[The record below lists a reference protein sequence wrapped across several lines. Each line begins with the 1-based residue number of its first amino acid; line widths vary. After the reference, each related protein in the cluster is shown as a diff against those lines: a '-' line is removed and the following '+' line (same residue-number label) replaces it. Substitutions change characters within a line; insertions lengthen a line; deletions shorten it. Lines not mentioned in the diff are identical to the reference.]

1 MSPLNKYISKLA
13 GANVLIIGGTAG
25 VGYAVAEAVVEY
37 GAASVVLSSS
47 NLDRVSASTS
57 RLRESYPSTACD
69 IVGFA
74 CDLKQESLL
83 EFNIEALFNA
93 ATSNGKRQLDHVVFT
108 AGDHPNPKPLSQID
122 FNFIKETGL
131 VRFFAPLLIA
141 KHAMKHMAP
150 GPASSISFTS
160 GISAY
165 RPYPNWNVLGAYTGS
180 LEGMIRSLAVEMKPV
195 RINLVCLGP
204 VDTDLIARWYSTP
217 EGRKRG
223 IDAIGSTSLTGGIGK
238 VEDVAEAYVY
248 CMKDHNLTGSVMNS
262 NGGLLIV

>member
-1 MSPLNKYISKLA
+1 MPPLNKHISKLA

-37 GAASVVLSSS
+37 GAASVILSSS
-47 NLDRVSASTS
+47 NLDRVSTSTL
-57 RLRESYPSTACD
+57 RLRESYPSTACQ
-69 IVGFA
+69 ITGFA

-83 EFNIEALFNA
+83 ESNIEGLFNA
-93 ATSNGKRQLDHVVFT
+93 ATLEGTRQLNHVIFT
-108 AGDHPNPKPLSQID
+108 AGDHPNPKPLSEID

-165 RPYPNWNVLGAYTGS
+165 RPYPNWNALGAYTGS
-180 LEGMIRSLAVEMKPV
+180 LEGMVRSLAVEMKPV
-195 RINLVCLGP
+195 RVNLVCLGP

-217 EGRKRG
+217 EERKRG
-223 IDAIGSTSLTGGIGK
+223 IDAIGSTSVTGAIGQA
-238 VEDVAEAYVY
+238 EDVAEAYVY
-248 CMKDHNLTGSVMNS
+248 CMKDYNLTASVINS
-262 NGGLLIV
+262 NGGMLMV